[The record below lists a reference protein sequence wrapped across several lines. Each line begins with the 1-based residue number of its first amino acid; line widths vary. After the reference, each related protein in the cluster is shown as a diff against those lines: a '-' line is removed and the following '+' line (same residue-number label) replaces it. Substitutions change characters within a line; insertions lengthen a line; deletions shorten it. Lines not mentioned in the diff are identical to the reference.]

1 MELLVIQALRS
12 TPTRFAWAIILVLLC
27 QVGPASGVDLS
38 ILETIEL
45 DFGAVLDSDG
55 AVVLGLGDAITA
67 DPAGIHVGSTAIT
80 GEYLITGDPFAVL
93 SLSILGSSTSG
104 LTIDD
109 FETSEGTPP
118 LLSVVLNGAGEIDIR
133 MGATLTVDEAS
144 ASPGVDQA
152 LTYTISIHYN

>member
-1 MELLVIQALRS
+1 VDLLVAQAFRS
-12 TPTRFAWAIILVLLC
+12 TPSRYALGVVLVLLC

-45 DFGAVLDSDG
+45 DFGAVLDSNG

-67 DPAGIHVGSTAIT
+67 DPAGIHVGSIATT
-80 GEYLITGDPFAVL
+80 GEYMITGDPFAVF
-93 SLSILGSSTSG
+93 SLSILGSSASG
-104 LTIDD
+104 LTIND

-133 MGATLTVDEAS
+133 MGATLTVDEGLAE
-144 ASPGVDQA
+144 PGIDQP
-152 LTYTISIHYN
+152 LTYTISINYN